1 MLEYSLRKSDALFL
15 FFHFFFSRFLGEG
28 SQARSERGS
37 RDKCVGEKRIYGFL
51 FIGASLSHALIGFLV
66 EYPRLLHIGVP
77 ITRATGLGKQVGS
90 EIGKVGKLIN
100 KH

>member
-1 MLEYSLRKSDALFL
+1 MLEHSLRKTDALFILFCL
-15 FFHFFFSRFLGEG
+15 FFAFFRRRKSSAKRERI
-28 SQARSERGS
+28 ARQMLRGKAHLWFPFY
-37 RDKCVGEKRIYGFL
+37 RGKLEPRPDWL
-51 FIGASLSHALIGFLV
+51 FAV

-77 ITRATGLGKQVGS
+77 LTGATGLGKQVGS

>member
-1 MLEYSLRKSDALFL
+1 MLEHSLRKTDALFIL
-15 FFHFFFSRFLGEG
+15 FCLFSRFLGEG

-37 RDKCVGEKRIYGFL
+37 RDKCVGKKRIYGFL

-66 EYPRLLHIGVP
+66 EYSRLLHIGVP

-90 EIGKVGKLIN
+90 ENGKVGKLIN

>member
-1 MLEYSLRKSDALFL
+1 MLEHSLRKTDALFILFCL
-15 FFHFFFSRFLGEG
+15 FFAFFRRRKSSAKRERI
-28 SQARSERGS
+28 ARQMR
-37 RDKCVGEKRIYGFL
+37 REKAHLWFPL
-51 FIGASLSHALIGFLV
+51 VGASLSHALIGFLV